1 MSHSFDRRRFHTL
14 ALTALAGTSAPA
26 AWAQQANAR
35 PLRVLLPVGAGSG
48 VDTIIRAV
56 APALG
61 KALNQ
66 PVVVENLP
74 GAGGIV
80 GTQAIVKAPADG
92 SVIGI
97 VSNNHAT
104 NPAVYSKMPYDA
116 LADITPISA
125 LGGTPF
131 LLVVNPTRMPVG
143 HLGEFVALL
152 RSKGSALNYA
162 SSGNGTILHL
172 AAALVVDAA
181 GAQATH
187 VPYKAVG
194 PMLTDLIG
202 GQVDFGVLPV
212 NAVAQHL
219 QRGTLRAIA
228 VTSGS
233 RVRAFPDLPTL
244 GEQGLTSAT
253 SEGWFAAIG
262 PARLPASEVRRVL
275 DGFKTAFATPEVIEA
290 MTRQGN
296 QIQPMTPEATQAFM
310 KSEMERYGGVIRKI
324 GLKLD

>member
-1 MSHSFDRRRFHTL
+1 MSNRSSRRNFHRAAFATL
-14 ALTALAGTSAPA
+14 AVAATSSARAQAPA
-26 AWAQQANAR
+26 SR
-35 PLRVLLPVGAGSG
+35 PLRVILPLGAGSG

-92 SVIGI
+92 SVIGV
-97 VSNNHAT
+97 VSNNHVT
-104 NPAVYSKMPYDA
+104 NPAVYSKLPYDA

-125 LGGTPF
+125 LGSTPF
-131 LLVVNPTRMPVG
+131 LLVVNPARMPVAN
-143 HLGEFVALL
+143 LGEFVALL
-152 RSKGSALNYA
+152 RSRGSALNYA

-172 AAALVVDAA
+172 AAALVADAA
-181 GAQATH
+181 GAQPTH

-212 NAVAQHL
+212 NAAAQHI
-219 QRGTLRAIA
+219 QRGALRAIA
-228 VTSGS
+228 VTSS
-233 RVRAFPDLPTL
+233 ARVRAFADVPTM
-244 GEQGLTSAT
+244 GEQGLASAT

-262 PARLPASEVRRVL
+262 PARLPAAETRRIL
-275 DGFKTAFATPEVIEA
+275 EGFRAAFASPEVVEA
-290 MTRQGN
+290 MARQGN
-296 QIQPMTPEATQAFM
+296 HISPMTPEATTTFM
-310 KSEMERYGGVIRKI
+310 KTEMERYGHVIRKI